1 MTESAK
7 SLVGAYFVGHRLD
20 WSSSN
25 TKRSWNTS
33 LTSDHVQRRLPCS
46 GAPWARQEAVS
57 TPFFGIWNK
66 AAAKIGKSIANVP
79 TLYESSSKTND
90 YSPDGDTGVGGDQ
103 VDISNLGAFAYCI
116 EATENLSQ
124 VTSFFLQQSIDFRD
138 RGQVK
143 NWLTR
148 FKELDLRL
156 VQ

>member
-1 MTESAK
+1 MP
-7 SLVGAYFVGHRLD
+7 
-20 WSSSN
+20 SSN
-25 TKRSWNTS
+25 TKRSWHTS

-46 GAPWARQEAVS
+46 GAPWAREEAVS

-66 AAAKIGKSIANVP
+66 SAAKIGQSIANVP
-79 TLYESSSKTND
+79 ALYESTSKTSD
-90 YSPDGDTGVGGDQ
+90 YSPSGGGGGGGDQ
-103 VDISNLGAFAYCI
+103 LDTSNLGAFAYCI

-124 VTSFFLQQSIDFRD
+124 VTSFFLQQSIDFED
-138 RGQVK
+138 REQVK

>member
-1 MTESAK
+1 
-7 SLVGAYFVGHRLD
+7 VGGLERTIT
-20 WSSSN
+20 N
-25 TKRSWNTS
+25 TTGSWHTS

-46 GAPWARQEAVS
+46 GAPWRREEAVS

-66 AAAKIGKSIANVP
+66 STAKIGKSIVNVL
-79 TLYESSSKTND
+79 TLYESPSQTSE
-90 YSPDGDTGVGGDQ
+90 YSAGGETGGGTDQ
-103 VDISNLGAFAYCI
+103 IDISNLGAFAYCI

-124 VTSFFLQQSIDFRD
+124 VTSFFLQQVIDFGD
-138 RGQVK
+138 RQQVK